1 MAEGQKHQDGADPV
15 FSGTDFFREHH
26 SASLAMSRTEAN
38 RVILVKLLIVTV
50 GMFGFGYALVPLY
63 KKICEVTGIY
73 EVEKANAPLANTQV
87 DIGRLV
93 TLEFDANVRSD
104 LPWRFRPMQVSLKV
118 HPGQLVQVMYEVRND
133 SDRPI
138 TGQAIP
144 SYGPQIAGQY
154 FRKLDCFCFAKQI
167 FTPGEVRQMPVV
179 FVIEPG
185 LPKDVTTVTLS
196 YTFFNVEGGMPTAAT
211 PRNGKSG

>member
-1 MAEGQKHQDGADPV
+1 
-15 FSGTDFFREHH
+15 
-26 SASLAMSRTEAN
+26 MSRINAN
-38 RVILVKLLIVTV
+38 RVIMVKLLVVTI

-63 KKICEVTGIY
+63 KKICEVTGIN
-73 EVEKANAPLANTQV
+73 EVEKANAPLANTQIDV
-87 DIGRLV
+87 GRLV

-104 LPWRFRPMQVSLKV
+104 LPWTFRPMQVSLKV
-118 HPGQLVQVMYEVRND
+118 HPGQRVEVMYEVRNA

-154 FRKLDCFCFAKQI
+154 FRKLECFCFTKQN
-167 FTPGEVRQMPVV
+167 FAPGEVRQMPVV

-196 YTFFNVEGGMPTAAT
+196 YTFFSVEGAAPTVAT
-211 PRNGKSG
+211 PGNGKAG

>member
-1 MAEGQKHQDGADPV
+1 
-15 FSGTDFFREHH
+15 
-26 SASLAMSRTEAN
+26 MSRVEAN
-38 RVILVKLLIVTV
+38 RVILVKLLVVTL

-63 KKICEVTGIY
+63 EKICEVTGIN
-73 EVEKANAPLANTQV
+73 EVEKANAPQANTQI
-87 DIGRLV
+87 DTGRLV

-104 LPWRFRPMQVSLKV
+104 LPWKFRPLQVSLKV
-118 HPGQLVQVMYEVRND
+118 HPGQLVQVMYEVRNV

-154 FRKLDCFCFAKQI
+154 FRKLDCFCFSKQN
-167 FTPGEVRQMPVV
+167 FAPGEVRRMPVV

-196 YTFFNVEGGMPTAAT
+196 YTFFNVEGAAPTVAT
-211 PRNGKSG
+211 PGNGKAG

>member
-1 MAEGQKHQDGADPV
+1 
-15 FSGTDFFREHH
+15 
-26 SASLAMSRTEAN
+26 MSRKDAN

-63 KKICEVTGIY
+63 KKICEVTGVN
-73 EVEKANAPLANTQV
+73 EVEKANAPLANRRIDT
-87 DIGRLV
+87 GRLV

-104 LPWRFRPMQVSLKV
+104 LPWKFRPMQVSLKV
-118 HPGQLVQVMYEVRND
+118 HPGELVQVMYEVRNV
-133 SDRPI
+133 SDRSI

-144 SYGPQIAGQY
+144 RYGPQIAGQY
-154 FRKLDCFCFAKQI
+154 FRKLDCFWFAKQN
-167 FTPGEVRQMPVV
+167 FAPGEVRQMPVV

-196 YTFFNVEGGMPTAAT
+196 YTFFNVEGAA
-211 PRNGKSG
+211 PGAAASGYGKAG

>member
-1 MAEGQKHQDGADPV
+1 M
-15 FSGTDFFREHH
+15 SGTR
-26 SASLAMSRTEAN
+26 AN
-38 RVILVKLLIVTV
+38 RVILAKLLAVTV

-63 KKICEVTGIY
+63 NKICEVTGIN
-73 EVEKANAPLANTQV
+73 EVERANAPPANTQV
-87 DIGRLV
+87 DSDRLV
-93 TLEFDANVRSD
+93 ALEFDANVRSD
-104 LPWRFRPMQVSLKV
+104 LPWKFRPLQVSLNV
-118 HPGQLVQVMYEVRND
+118 HPGQLVQIFYEVRNA

-154 FRKLDCFCFAKQI
+154 FRKLDCFCFAKQT
-167 FTPGEVRQMPVV
+167 FAPGEVRRMPVV

-196 YTFFNVEGGMPTAAT
+196 YTFFNVEGAAPIAT
-211 PRNGKSG
+211 RPKKEKAS